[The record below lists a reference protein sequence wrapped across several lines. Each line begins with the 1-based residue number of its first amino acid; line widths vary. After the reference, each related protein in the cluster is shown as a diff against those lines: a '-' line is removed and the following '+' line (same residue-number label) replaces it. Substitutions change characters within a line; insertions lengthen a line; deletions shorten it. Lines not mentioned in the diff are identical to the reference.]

1 MKGLLLLRSSTLPMA
16 YIFPSG
22 VGCSMIWL
30 GYKSGFWPQ
39 SEAAFQSDG
48 LQEGGSRCLIGQ
60 FQGLQ
65 KDSLAFP

>member
-1 MKGLLLLRSSTLPMA
+1 
-16 YIFPSG
+16 
-22 VGCSMIWL
+22 MIWL

-48 LQEGGSRCLIGQ
+48 LQGGGSRCLIGQ

-65 KDSLAFP
+65 KSLWLFHEIPAG